1 MRACAALFMLLMLLM
16 LLMSSSTDLLAQ
28 SGPLRST
35 SPAGLSL
42 RSDRSRVTKPKAHDP
57 RAPVRERASSGVPEQ
72 LSFAPPPLDLRP
84 TDAWLHAGSS
94 ASIQLMGYGGLRAL
108 SVAQRDALVI
118 SIGVTLAAGIG
129 KELHDRAGH
138 GDASTRDL
146 FWDVVGTGIGVVL
159 ARFADR

>member
-1 MRACAALFMLLMLLM
+1 MRTLAALIMLVPVT
-16 LLMSSSTDLLAQ
+16 STDLLAQ
-28 SGPLRST
+28 SSPVQTSRRANHSFRST
-35 SPAGLSL
+35 HSAGE
-42 RSDRSRVTKPKAHDP
+42 KEAGG
-57 RAPVRERASSGVPEQ
+57 VRYRFIQTAILERATAVDPVVLPMLPAQ
-72 LSFAPPPLDLRP
+72 PLDLRP
-84 TDAWLHAGSS
+84 NDALLHAGSS

-108 SVAQRDALVI
+108 SVAQREALVI